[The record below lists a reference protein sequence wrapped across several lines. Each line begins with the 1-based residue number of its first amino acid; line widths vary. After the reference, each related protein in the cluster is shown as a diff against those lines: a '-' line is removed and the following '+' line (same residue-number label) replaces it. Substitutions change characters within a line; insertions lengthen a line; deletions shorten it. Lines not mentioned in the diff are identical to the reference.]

1 MMAVNALEAV
11 CDLLL
16 GFTFASLF
24 GACSASWLLIGAILI
39 LGFLSALILQKSGG
53 GIFVRILC
61 ALMPALGLLAARSL
75 PEALPPAVV
84 IAFFAVLT
92 VSGKIGIC
100 YEDYKY
106 WFGFPAVPAAVVFAI
121 CFGEWPVRPA
131 ATVCAAAYL
140 FLGIL
145 VLRNKRM
152 GAGAGPRLRAAG
164 FAELTGALVF
174 AVLAG
179 LLLYAVLKHSVR
191 VIETL
196 LMPVGYIISGLAFI
210 FDWGVTMLRKMIPE
224 DEELIPLEEAE
235 TALPEDV
242 PLTETVPEEP
252 ADALAYSRAD
262 RVFWIVLA
270 VLAIL
275 VLIYILYRF
284 WKMIRKAR
292 PEGKGAAAAVE
303 EGAAEQSRFRL
314 GLRRKKKLRSL
325 SGNEEIRSVY
335 REYLSY
341 VRTCGVEIGR
351 QATSADVLEAAG
363 RLPASG
369 EAERLRELYIRAR
382 YHHSEKMSNAEVEE
396 AKTLLANIREQVEA
410 GKVDGLAAVRRKD
423 PA

>member
-24 GACSASWLLIGAILI
+24 GACSGSWLLIGAVLA
-39 LGFLSALILQKSGG
+39 LGFLSALILQKSKGG
-53 GIFVRILC
+53 LPARILC
-61 ALMPALGLLAARSL
+61 ALLPALGLIFAKSL

-84 IAFFAVLT
+84 IAFFAVLIF
-92 VSGKIGIC
+92 SGKIGIC

-121 CFGEWPVRPA
+121 CFGGWPLRPA

-140 FLGIL
+140 FLGVL
-145 VLRNKRM
+145 VLRYKRM

-179 LLLYAVLKHSVR
+179 LLLYAVMKHSVK
-191 VIETL
+191 VLETL
-196 LMPVGYIISGLAFI
+196 LMPVGYLISGLAFM
-210 FDWGVTMLRKMIPE
+210 FDWIVGMLGKMIPE
-224 DEELIPLEEAE
+224 DEQLIPPEEAE
-235 TALPEDV
+235 TVLPEDV

-252 ADALAYSRAD
+252 ADALAYARAD
-262 RVFWIVLA
+262 KVFWTVLT
-270 VLAIL
+270 VLAIIA
-275 VLIYILYRF
+275 LIYILYRF

-292 PEGKGAAAAVE
+292 REGKRDAAAIE
-303 EGAAEQSRFRL
+303 EGERGQHRFRL
-314 GLRRKKKLRSL
+314 DLRRKKKRRGL

-341 VRTCGVEIGR
+341 VRSCGIEVSR
-351 QATSADVLEAAG
+351 QTTSEEVLEASEGLAA
-363 RLPASG
+363 PA

-382 YHHSEKMSNAEVEE
+382 YHDSEEIGGAEVRE
-396 AKTLLANIREQVEA
+396 AKTLLALIREKTEA
-410 GKVDGLAAVRRKD
+410 AKAGAACENG
-423 PA
+423 